1 MGEKENVKKREQEN
15 KEQRETPSTPVILR
29 AGLAFQSVPSH
40 LPRTPP
46 TLPRTSRTGHSCLPQ
61 RNS

>member
-1 MGEKENVKKREQEN
+1 MGEKENEKKRQQEN
-15 KEQRETPSTPVILR
+15 KGAKRDPLTPVILR
-29 AGLAFQSVPSH
+29 VGLAFQSVPSC

-46 TLPRTSRTGHSCLPQ
+46 TLPRTGRTGHSYLPQ